1 MASRYYVASAHRHA
15 QYVNTSRLVGS
26 ILLVSLVA
34 GGWTME
40 MPMRKKFARAAN
52 LVREIATYLVPLLTV
67 AKLIVEIADKVAN
80 CNDQKLQI
88 QI

>member
-1 MASRYYVASAHRHA
+1 
-15 QYVNTSRLVGS
+15 
-26 ILLVSLVA
+26 
-34 GGWTME
+34 ME

-67 AKLIVEIADKVAN
+67 VKLIVEIADKVAN
-80 CNDQKLQI
+80 CNDRKLQI